1 MNKYIAQFTEEFL
14 QEARLVS
21 ATIDWEGDNDNLVL
35 QGKGNKAG
43 PAHPVYG
50 LKFPG
55 KSAGSN
61 NNMWGKFGKDNP
73 NYGRKNTEETKAK
86 MSKSAMGN
94 TSALGAI
101 RSDETKAKISKAKK
115 IYWLKWKMKKLYKE
129 AEIVRKSLV

>member
-21 ATIDWEGDNDNLVL
+21 TTIDWEESNDDLVL
-35 QGKGNKAG
+35 QGKGNKPG

-55 KSAGSN
+55 KGKGNTNGAANLGSKRT
-61 NNMWGKFGKDNP
+61 M
-73 NYGRKNTEETKAK
+73 ETKAK

-101 RSDETKAKISKAKK
+101 RSDETKAKMSKAKK

-129 AEIVRKSLV
+129 AEIV